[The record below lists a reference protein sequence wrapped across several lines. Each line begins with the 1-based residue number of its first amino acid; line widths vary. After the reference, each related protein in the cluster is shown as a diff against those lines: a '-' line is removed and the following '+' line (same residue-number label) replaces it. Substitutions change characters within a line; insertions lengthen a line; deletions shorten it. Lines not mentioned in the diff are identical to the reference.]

1 MSKLYCE
8 ITESARRTIPTA
20 RAHTAGTVSIKNWSF
35 AVETRMIDH
44 GGGDNDTVEI
54 KLIPLNS
61 SVRPI
66 VLFEGTI
73 REMVDRFAPDHA
85 PSY

>member
-1 MSKLYCE
+1 MSKIYCE
-8 ITESARRTIPTA
+8 ILESARKTIPTA
-20 RAHTAGTVSIKNWSF
+20 RAHTAGTVSIKNWGY

-44 GGGDNDTVEI
+44 GGGDNDTVSVL
-54 KLIPLNS
+54 LIPLNS
-61 SVRPI
+61 SARPI

-73 REMVDRFAPDHA
+73 REMVDRFKPDHA